1 MTDLTPIE
9 ESVVEGNDQIVVTAT
24 PKNTLDWYIKWVS
37 SILILTSLA
46 FRAAEDPSW
55 KLWDMGFGFI
65 GILGWTVVSVMWR
78 DRALIMLNV
87 VSLMM
92 LAVGILN
99 NV

>member
-9 ESVVEGNDQIVVTAT
+9 EEVVENNEHIVVSAT
-24 PKNTLDWYIKWVS
+24 PKDGLDWYIKWIS
-37 SILILTSLA
+37 SILILVSMA
-46 FRAAEDPSW
+46 FRASEGDY
-55 KLWDMGFGFI
+55 KLFDMAFGFV